1 MLIRMTLS
9 NLTVHYAK
17 TEDLIFAGGGMLN
30 AWSVGGDVLEYPK
43 NARF

>member
-17 TEDLIFAGGGMLN
+17 TEDLSFAGGGMLN
-30 AWSVGGDVLEYPK
+30 NGIHLK
-43 NARF
+43 TKKMLRI